1 MIYSSE
7 ESTQGLVGCC
17 ATHINGFVKHSLI
30 WWGGEAFTKRSKSH
44 LAHFILKKKNA
55 NVEMVRWMLGFT
67 CWIHFCK
74 QLFIPVR
81 GGWPFIVC
89 VNIKVSESQLPG
101 GDIHNGCPRLVA
113 CVTPSRVPLRQ
124 SNSVL

>member
-1 MIYSSE
+1 MLMLRWFAGCLALPAGFIY
-7 ESTQGLVGCC
+7 V
-17 ATHINGFVKHSLI
+17 
-30 WWGGEAFTKRSKSH
+30 
-44 LAHFILKKKNA
+44 
-55 NVEMVRWMLGFT
+55 
-67 CWIHFCK
+67 CK
-74 QLFIPVR
+74 QLFILVR

-101 GDIHNGCPRLVA
+101 GDVHNGCPRLVA